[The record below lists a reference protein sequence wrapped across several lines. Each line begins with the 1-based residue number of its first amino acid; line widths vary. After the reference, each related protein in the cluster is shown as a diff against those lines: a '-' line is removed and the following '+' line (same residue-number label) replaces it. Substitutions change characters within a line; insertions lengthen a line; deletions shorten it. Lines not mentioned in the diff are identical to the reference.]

1 MLGSEWPL
9 CSSKQVASNINQK
22 RQDTNCKTKEKQRK
36 GQIGKANICNKK
48 GKIFVQ
54 SVVQSNRKGHRKR
67 SIRLFCLVCHSG
79 ECWCV
84 KVIGICLALC
94 IIFTEAEAC
103 CCRECRLKLTKTKG
117 QLMLHYF
124 SQCFLH
130 QLLSGQENEMLH
142 YSPPMFLPLFFGPVA
157 EWPRVYS
164 DATKLKGQTLP
175 PIFRT
180 FSPQLKCGSLLS
192 LFSTNEQK
200 TSSELEICSSHS
212 TLNKVVEY
220 LRLLI
225 KIVTRQII
233 IMAARSSKIAQC
245 TRLTVLTYHWA
256 LSWPKQKVIRHWRR
270 FAAAFFA
277 SSHTLSSIT

>member
-1 MLGSEWPL
+1 MCKSDWYLFGSVHYIYWSWSLLLQRVQTKADQDKGSADAPLLFPMFFAPVAEWPREWDAPL
-9 CSSKQVASNINQK
+9 
-22 RQDTNCKTKEKQRK
+22 
-36 GQIGKANICNKK
+36 
-48 GKIFVQ
+48 
-54 SVVQSNRKGHRKR
+54 
-67 SIRLFCLVCHSG
+67 LF
-79 ECWCV
+79 
-84 KVIGICLALC
+84 
-94 IIFTEAEAC
+94 
-103 CCRECRLKLTKTKG
+103 
-117 QLMLHYF
+117 
-124 SQCFLH
+124 
-130 QLLSGQENEMLH
+130 
-142 YSPPMFLPLFFGPVA
+142 PPMFLPLFFGPVA
-157 EWPRVYS
+157 EWRTVYS

-200 TSSELEICSSHS
+200 TSSELEKCSSHS